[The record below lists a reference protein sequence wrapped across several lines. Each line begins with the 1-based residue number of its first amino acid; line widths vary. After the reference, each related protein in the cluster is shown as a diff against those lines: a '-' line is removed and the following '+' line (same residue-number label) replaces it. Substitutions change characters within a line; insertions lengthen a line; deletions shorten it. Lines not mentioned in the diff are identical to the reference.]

1 MATELYQP
9 VFATPGLEAGV
20 AHVTSFRIVE
30 GFCEPSRAEVELD
43 VPGLDYEPRADLL
56 GPAEVALVDA
66 GSGEVVRRFKGWV
79 TRVAEDAGRAA
90 RDATDSQRLTMV
102 VEPALALLR
111 LARNRRI
118 FQEKSV
124 KDIVS
129 TVLEE
134 GGVSLVEWRLVGSPP
149 VREVTTQLDED
160 NLSFVTRLLE
170 EEGIFYFFEHGDEG
184 DVLVLGDSTSAFA
197 ASATPT
203 LSMRTAS
210 GLASREAILA
220 LRERE
225 RLHVSKV
232 TLRDHD
238 FERPALDLTAAA
250 EVEGSGRE
258 HYDYPGRYVDVA
270 VGKARAKARLAA
282 LAAEAKRL
290 TGESTAPSL
299 APGHTFTL
307 EGAHAPELDGEYV
320 VASVSHGFSSA
331 SRDASGTRFSNEF
344 ELLRADAELRPPE
357 RVPRPVVHGPMVA
370 IVTGPPG
377 EEIHCDEHGRVKVHF
392 HWDRESQ
399 RDDKS
404 SCWVRVSQLHTSG
417 SVAIPRIGWEV
428 LVDFEDGDV
437 DRPIVLGRLYHPS
450 SPPPYSLPAKKTV
463 SALKST
469 SSPGKGGYNEIRMD
483 DAAGAEAI
491 QIYAQQDENVV
502 VANDKTETITTS
514 STTGVG
520 SNHVLDVGG
529 NESLTVG
536 AQRGLKVG
544 GSQTIDVG
552 GSRTETVSAGE
563 TISIDG
569 SRTLDIGGSH
579 TILTPMSVTETTAGS
594 MTETIGGSS
603 IEVCVLENGA
613 KAAGTISRAVGG
625 SKVEAVAKGKSS
637 LVLGACASNV
647 GGARLDVT
655 PKDVKV
661 SVKGAKATNVGGAFV
676 AAAGGATNLETEG
689 TLAITVGGAVAALGG
704 SVVLKVGGSSVT
716 LSAGAV
722 VLKSGTIKLT
732 ATGPQPEL
740 APMVNDK

>member
-1 MATELYQP
+1 MAEELYQP
-9 VFATPGLEAGV
+9 VFATPNLEAGV

-30 GFCEPSRAEVELD
+30 AVSEPPRAELELD

-56 GPAEVALVDA
+56 GPAELALVDT
-66 GSGEVVRRFKGWV
+66 GSGAVVRRFKGCV
-79 TRVAEDAGRAA
+79 TRVTEDAGRAVA
-90 RDATDSQRLTMV
+90 DATDSQRLSMV
-102 VEPALALLR
+102 LEPSLALLR
-111 LARNRRI
+111 LSRNRRI
-118 FQEKSV
+118 FQELGV
-124 KDIVS
+124 RDIVS
-129 TVLEE
+129 KVLEE
-134 GGVSLVEWRLVGSPP
+134 GGVERVEWRLVGAPP
-149 VREVTTQLDED
+149 PREVTTQLDED
-160 NLSFVTRLLE
+160 NLAFVTRLLE
-170 EEGIFYFFEHGDEG
+170 EEGIFYFFEHGEEG
-184 DVLVLGDSTSAFA
+184 DVLVLGDSPSAFS
-197 ASATPT
+197 ASPTPT
-203 LSMRTAS
+203 LALRTAS
-210 GLASREAILA
+210 GLASREAILS

-225 RLHVSKV
+225 RLCPSKV

-238 FERPALDLTAAA
+238 FERPALDLTAEASS
-250 EVEGSGRE
+250 EGSGRE
-258 HYDYPGRYVDVA
+258 HYDYPGRYVDQA
-270 VGKARAKARLAA
+270 VGMARAKARLAA
-282 LAAEAKRL
+282 LAAAARRV

-299 APGHTFTL
+299 SPGHTFTL
-307 EGAHAPELDGEYV
+307 EGAHAPELDGEHV
-320 VASVSHGFSSA
+320 VASVAHGFRRGA
-331 SRDASGTRFSNEF
+331 SETKFSNEF
-344 ELLRADAELRPPE
+344 ELLRIDTELRPE
-357 RVPRPVVHGPMVA
+357 ARTPRPVVHGPMVA

-377 EEIHCDEHGRVKVHF
+377 EEIHCDQHGRVKVHF

-417 SVAIPRIGWEV
+417 SVAIPRVGWEV

-450 SPPPYSLPAKKTV
+450 SPPPYALPAKKTV

-469 SSPGKGGYNEIRMD
+469 SSPGKGGYNELRMD
-483 DAAGAEAI
+483 DAAGTEAI
-491 QIYAQQDENVV
+491 QLYAQKDQNVV
-502 VANDKTETITTS
+502 VANHKTETIGTS

-520 SNHVLDVGG
+520 ASHVLDVSGD
-529 NESLTVG
+529 ESLTVG
-536 AQRGLKVG
+536 AQRGLRVG

-552 GSRTETVSAGE
+552 GSRTETVSAGA
-563 TISIDG
+563 TLSIDG
-569 SRTLDIGGSH
+569 SRTLEIGGSH
-579 TILTPMSVTETTAGS
+579 TILTPMSMTETTSAS

-613 KAAGTISRAVGG
+613 KAAGTISRSVGG

-661 SVKGAKATNVGGAFV
+661 SVKGAKATTVGGALV
-676 AAAGGATNLETEG
+676 AAAGGATNIETEG